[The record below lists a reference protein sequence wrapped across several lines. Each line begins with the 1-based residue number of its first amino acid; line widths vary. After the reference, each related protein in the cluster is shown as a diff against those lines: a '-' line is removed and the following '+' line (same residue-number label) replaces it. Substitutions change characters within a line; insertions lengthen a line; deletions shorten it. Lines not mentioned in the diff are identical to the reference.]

1 MVSDHVGTACGT
13 SDFRLYIEDCDFD
26 SVFAIINFV
35 NGGDLN
41 PPLEP
46 GSATGRL
53 LEYDQAC
60 ICIITQYTLEY
71 FSDPAFYV

>member
-35 NGGDLN
+35 NGGDL
-41 PPLEP
+41 EP
-46 GSATGRL
+46 SVEQGTASGRL
-53 LEYDQAC
+53 AVFGQVCTGLG
-60 ICIITQYTLEY
+60 
-71 FSDPAFYV
+71 